1 MTTEEKIDQIHQAV
15 TNIQAQMS
23 ADKSI
28 CAAKHEA
35 LDDRLHG
42 LHRVIKGNGQPGI
55 EGKQEILAR
64 RFDRLEA
71 KVLAWVGVGTAAG
84 SILGPVVMEW
94 VKR

>member
-15 TNIQAQMS
+15 TKIEAQMS
-23 ADKSI
+23 ADKTI
-28 CAAKHEA
+28 CEA
-35 LDDRLHG
+35 RHHAVDDRLHG

-55 EGKQEILAR
+55 EGKQEILTR

-84 SILGPVVMEW
+84 SILGPIVMEW
-94 VKR
+94 VKH